1 MSDIVTC
8 VDARNQEAQ
17 NKERRSGGMFNERK
31 FKAQLVLNGVSMK
44 ELAQKMGIN
53 ESTLYRKI
61 KQDGSFTRDEINQ
74 MISILNIDD
83 PKEIFFTEELA

>member
-1 MSDIVTC
+1 
-8 VDARNQEAQ
+8 
-17 NKERRSGGMFNERK
+17 MFNERK